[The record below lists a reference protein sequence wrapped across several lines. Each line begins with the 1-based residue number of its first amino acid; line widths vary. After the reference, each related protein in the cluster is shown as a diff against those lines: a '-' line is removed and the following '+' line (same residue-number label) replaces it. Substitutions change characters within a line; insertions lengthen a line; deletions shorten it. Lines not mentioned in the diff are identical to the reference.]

1 MLATKTE
8 MSKRGNDTATIMIP
22 RASSHIL
29 VKYALA
35 SGVSLTLSVSRPC
48 EGLLL
53 LLLRALAHLRASIAH
68 QRARFTTDASST
80 REDRTKTFQLERR

>member
-1 MLATKTE
+1 MPPALGRMLATKTE

-53 LLLRALAHLRASIAH
+53 LLRARLLISGLLLLISARALY
-68 QRARFTTDASST
+68 DGY
-80 REDRTKTFQLERR
+80 E